1 MPLQYD
7 LRRLSSRKRVFV
19 SLDSD
24 EATCYE
30 FETRS
35 MKDAILSKSDVLI
48 RQLHIAEPS
57 KLISSIKFPTNL
69 DDSGS
74 WRPQISVKNT
84 TGDKQTMKLRNP
96 MMLRWTAS
104 IDGLDC
110 VWDLSFNPFVLTL
123 RAVDS
128 KDILAVFTLRDR
140 WAQGPMGDVGGLCI
154 MDEETRAKGKKDIIC
169 ALAGVLVYWE
179 RAGKMVYFGSDGW
192 GM

>member
-7 LRRLSSRKRVFV
+7 LKRLGSRKRVFV
-19 SLDSD
+19 SLDSN

-35 MKDAILSKSDVLI
+35 IKDAILSKPDILI

-69 DDSGS
+69 NDSGS
-74 WRPQISVKNT
+74 WRPQIEVKNT
-84 TGDKQTMKLRNP
+84 IKGSQILKLRDTRI
-96 MMLRWTAS
+96 LRWAAS
-104 IDGLDC
+104 IEGRDC
-110 VWDLSFNPFVLTL
+110 AWDLNFSPFVLSL
-123 RAVDS
+123 RAVES
-128 KDILAVFTLRDR
+128 KDVLAVFTLRDR
-140 WAQGPMGDVGGLCI
+140 WAHGPMGDVGGLCI
-154 MDEETRAKGKKDIIC
+154 MEKVKEDGKKEIIC
-169 ALAGVLVYWE
+169 TLAGVLVYWE

>member
-7 LRRLSSRKRVFV
+7 LKRLSSRKRVFV
-19 SLDSD
+19 SLDSS

-35 MKDAILSKSDVLI
+35 MKDAILSKPDVLI

-74 WRPQISVKNT
+74 WRPQISVKNINDD
-84 TGDKQTMKLRNP
+84 GQTMKLRNP
-96 MMLRWTAS
+96 MILRWTLS
-104 IDGLDC
+104 IDGIDC
-110 VWDLSFNPFVLTL
+110 VWDLSFSPFVLTL
-123 RAVDS
+123 RAVDL
-128 KDILAVFTLRDR
+128 KDVLAVFTLRDR
-140 WAQGPMGDVGGLCI
+140 WAQGPMGNVGGLHI
-154 MDEETRAKGKKDIIC
+154 MDDKMCVKGKEDVIC
-169 ALAGVLVYWE
+169 TLAGVLVYWE